1 MTAVSADRRPVA
13 SKGEAS
19 FRYGAVLAIVLVFVL
34 LEVLSPD
41 AHWSRAAGVGLASAA
56 LSVAIATSRERAEVR
71 RARTSLFGGIASLVV
86 IAIWAGLLSDAL
98 TFVVGTLIVAA
109 IPVAL
114 GGGVLRLINDSGVT
128 VQAVAGALAIYLVI
142 GMLFASAIG
151 FVGVVD
157 KPYFTQGKVDNG
169 DVVYYS
175 FTVMT
180 TTGFG
185 DFTAAQPIGHAL
197 AVLEMLTGQIYLV
210 TVIGILIGN
219 FVGRRARK

>member
-1 MTAVSADRRPVA
+1 MLVTAFMV
-13 SKGEAS
+13 
-19 FRYGAVLAIVLVFVL
+19 

-41 AHWSRAAGVGLASAA
+41 EDWSRAAGIALAGAA
-56 LSVAIATSRERAEVR
+56 LSVAVATSRERAEVR
-71 RARTSLFGGIASLVV
+71 RARTFIVGAIALILV
-86 IAIWAGLLSDAL
+86 IAIWAGLLSDTV
-98 TFVVGTLIVAA
+98 TFVVGTLIVAS
-109 IPVAL
+109 IPFAL
-114 GGGVLRLINDSGVT
+114 GGGLIRLINNKGVT
-128 VQAVAGALAIYLVI
+128 VQAVAGALAIYLLI

-151 FVGVVD
+151 FVRAVD
-157 KPYFTQGKVDNG
+157 SSPYFTQGSHVNDG

-185 DFTAAQPIGHAL
+185 DFTAAQPMGHAL

-219 FVGRRARK
+219 FVGRRFRK